1 MRKLSYVIV
10 LGSAALCFG
19 DTLTLKSGET
29 IEGNYLGGTARVLR
43 MEVNGR
49 IQSYDVS
56 SVTGLQF
63 VHGSSGGASDAQFVP
78 PPVRTPLPENARNGP
93 DNARNGDD
101 RPVLRRP
108 SDSGGGGANPG
119 PLPSPDDNRILRPEP
134 PQYSSSAPGPQ
145 QAQSV
150 EIPAGTQL
158 TVRMIDSVDSEV
170 ARLGDTFRAS
180 LDEPVM
186 LNGQP
191 VIPRGADVVAK
202 LVEDQKSGKI
212 AGKTVLSLAL
222 VTVKVNDRLVDI
234 TTQDVVKESSSRGS
248 RSAKV
253 IGGTAAVGAI
263 IGAVAGGGKGAAIGA
278 GSGAAVGT
286 GAEELGKGQR
296 VKVPSETRL
305 IFTLSYN
312 VRI

>member
-1 MRKLSYVIV
+1 MGKLSYLLVFA
-10 LGSAALCFG
+10 GASLCFG

-29 IEGNYLGGTARVLR
+29 VEGNYLGGTARVLR
-43 MEVNGR
+43 MEVNGQIR
-49 IQSYDVS
+49 TFDIGTVN
-56 SVTGLQF
+56 GLQF
-63 VHGSSGGASDAQFVP
+63 AGGADAP
-78 PPVRTPLPENARNGP
+78 IAPAPVQQPLPSNSRR
-93 DNARNGDD
+93 DDRSRSSSSSSDD
-101 RPVLRRP
+101 RPVLRRGP
-108 SDSGGGGANPG
+108 DSAGDAAP
-119 PLPSPDDNRILRPEP
+119 PPPPAEESRILRPDP
-134 PQYSSSAPGPQ
+134 PQYSNSTQAP
-145 QAQSV
+145 QSV

-180 LDEPVM
+180 IDEPVM